1 MRKQKIDFYTLKF
14 FMETESLYDLL
25 NILGNICS
33 NLNLSF
39 LRTKTKSFEHFRF
52 TFFGLLL
59 KVQSLITS
67 LFFRIE
73 PLEKVNPNFERIK
86 KELTNFKINFDE
98 TNNLVKS
105 KKMKE
110 AQEKIILLSK
120 EYEKLFKKILDFA
133 ESYF

>member
-1 MRKQKIDFYTLKF
+1 
-14 FMETESLYDLL
+14 MEADSLHNLL

-33 NLNLSF
+33 NLDLNF

-59 KVQSLITS
+59 KVQSLINS
-67 LFFRIE
+67 ILFRLE
-73 PLEKVNPNFERIK
+73 PLEEKNPKISWIKNELLNVNIYFNEA
-86 KELTNFKINFDE
+86 
-98 TNNLVKS
+98 NNLVKS

-110 AQEKIILLSK
+110 AQEKIIFVSN
-120 EYEKLFKKILDFA
+120 EYEKLFKKILNFA

>member
-1 MRKQKIDFYTLKF
+1 MKSKIDFYTLKL
-14 FMETESLYDLL
+14 FMEADSLHNLL

-33 NLNLSF
+33 NLDLNF

-59 KVQSLITS
+59 KVQSLINS
-67 LFFRIE
+67 ILFRLE
-73 PLEKVNPNFERIK
+73 PLEEKNSKISWIK
-86 KELTNFKINFDE
+86 NELLEINIYFNE
-98 TNNLVKS
+98 ANRMVKL

-110 AQEKIILLSK
+110 AQDKILFISN